1 MSENG
6 KLEDENIQAREDGGD
21 DEVRAWSS
29 YDSLRLRQRSH
40 IRHFAAV
47 MALTRTRR

>member
-6 KLEDENIQAREDGGD
+6 KLEDEHIVQAREEGGD

-29 YDSLRLRQRSH
+29 IIPYDCEETAHRIGMRQP
-40 IRHFAAV
+40 
-47 MALTRTRR
+47 